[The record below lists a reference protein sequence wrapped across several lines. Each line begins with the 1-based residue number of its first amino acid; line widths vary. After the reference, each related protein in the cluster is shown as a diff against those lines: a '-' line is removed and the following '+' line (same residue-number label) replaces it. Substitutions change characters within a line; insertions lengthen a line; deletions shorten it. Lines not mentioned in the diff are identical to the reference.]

1 MLVFACL
8 RSAAEFGFLGVD
20 FASCVT
26 GWWWLILVGCWCGAP
41 GFAVMVR
48 VGCGGWF
55 RVGCLRVFWCG
66 CSGACDAWFGCG
78 VLGGLVCLALFWI
91 TLVVVVLGVG
101 GWIFGR
107 LCWGCYGSGFLV
119 LCGLFM

>member
-1 MLVFACL
+1 M
-8 RSAAEFGFLGVD
+8 
-20 FASCVT
+20 
-26 GWWWLILVGCWCGAP
+26 ILVGCWCVAP

-55 RVGCLRVFWCG
+55 RVGWLRVFWCG

-78 VLGGLVCLALFWI
+78 VLGGLVCLALFGLLWLLLFWVL
-91 TLVVVVLGVG
+91 LVGFLVGCVGV
-101 GWIFGR
+101 
-107 LCWGCYGSGFLV
+107 CYGSGFLV